1 MLNKRTILKSISWR
15 ITAMITT
22 IPIVLILTGDI
33 SLALQVGVVEVVA
46 KLIVY
51 YIHER
56 IWE

>member
-1 MLNKRTILKSISWR
+1 
-15 ITAMITT
+15 MITT